1 MHQLPGQALWEEI
14 REARRNGLTK
24 QGNRYIKLDVFK
36 RRPIEQ
42 NTPARIYETDFQ
54 NCFFWVLGGV
64 LPNGYIVDEEEK
76 LHYESSYGPTLPLYH
91 VIPYLNQLLGEK
103 LETVYGFSAL
113 VDDYQYL
120 MDLITQGL
128 PGLQPVPPNVTHAH
142 GWLTKQ
148 IERLEAINL
157 ATGIADAS
165 RKLAEQQSFSSAL
178 ASELISNKPYKW
190 NGSLTEIVELSY
202 SLVTSGLI
210 ITGNREKFAHLLA
223 AFFGESLIDP
233 ANTITK
239 AKGRGSKKTTVLD
252 KLKTALDHY
261 LTSSISDRTN

>member
-1 MHQLPGQALWEEI
+1 MDQLPGQTLWEEI

-24 QGNRYIKLDVFK
+24 QGNRYIRLDVFK
-36 RRPIEQ
+36 RRPVEQ

-64 LPNGYIVDEEEK
+64 LPNGYVADEEEK
-76 LHYESSYGPTLPLYH
+76 LHYASSYGTPLPFYH

-120 MDLITQGL
+120 VDLVTQGL
-128 PGLQPVPPNVTHAH
+128 PGLQPVPPNLTHAH
-142 GWLTKQ
+142 SWLTKQ

-165 RKLAEQQSFSSAL
+165 RKLLEQSAP
-178 ASELISNKPYKW
+178 SN
-190 NGSLTEIVELSY
+190 TEY
-202 SLVTSGLI
+202 
-210 ITGNREKFAHLLA
+210 
-223 AFFGESLIDP
+223 IDP
-233 ANTITK
+233 AISPYEWQGSATELVELGYALLESKLIDATGQREQFIQTLALFFGKQVGDNPAKTIDQV
-239 AKGRGSKKTTVLD
+239 KGRKKEPVTSR
-252 KLKTALDHY
+252 LKAALERY
-261 LTSSISDRTN
+261 LTISKSDRTK